1 MITKA
6 FEAYMNNNY
15 YMSIINGASSTPP
28 RDYSDTAKAVV
39 SKHINELME
48 RVKPPVTVF
57 WIVKSGTVMTD
68 TDAYFRDAVT
78 VSDWTLM
85 IGCRDDELLV
95 YFDARERKT
104 ERYKIEVRGRHGT
117 YHDTVP
123 EHLIVTTLRRVIKER
138 MKAQRR

>member
-1 MITKA
+1 
-6 FEAYMNNNY
+6 MNNNY

-95 YFDARERKT
+95 HFDARERKT